1 MIALV
6 GAVAL
11 MLAVVSV
18 GMLVIAGVRGDRRP
32 VATFSTS
39 LVVSLILVA
48 ASIVGESS

>member
-6 GAVAL
+6 SAVAL

-32 VATFSTS
+32 VAIFGTS
-39 LVVSLILVA
+39 LVVSLAIVVA
-48 ASIVGESS
+48 AIFEASS